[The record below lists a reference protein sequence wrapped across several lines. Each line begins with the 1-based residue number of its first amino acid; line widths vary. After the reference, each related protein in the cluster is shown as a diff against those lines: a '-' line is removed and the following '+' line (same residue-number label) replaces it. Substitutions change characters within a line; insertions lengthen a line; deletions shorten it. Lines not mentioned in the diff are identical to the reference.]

1 MQNYTRCDNLKAE
14 KPKSLTADL
23 VTAIESKLND
33 GYLVELMRL
42 RDGTIIARSVKK
54 KEIVTALH

>member
-1 MQNYTRCDNLKAE
+1 MQNYTKCDNLKAD

-23 VTAIESKLND
+23 VTAIDKKLNE
-33 GYLVELMRL
+33 GYLVELLRL

-54 KEIVTALH
+54 KEITALR

>member
-1 MQNYTRCDNLKAE
+1 MQNSSKYDNFKAD

-23 VTAIESKLND
+23 VTAIETKLNE

-42 RDGTIIARSVKK
+42 RDGTIVARSVKK
-54 KEIVTALH
+54 KEITALR